1 MPTSGV
7 VDAALVDVV
16 AALVV
21 AVESEADVTVAAVT
35 AVNVDAELLIF
46 LLLSNHYFFLVFH
59 KLKVITF
66 LRGPRSNSVQSKRK
80 KTQIQSPLLGY

>member
-35 AVNVDAELLIF
+35 AVDVDAKLMIF
-46 LLLSNHYFFLVFH
+46 Y
-59 KLKVITF
+59 
-66 LRGPRSNSVQSKRK
+66 
-80 KTQIQSPLLGY
+80 Y